1 MHLLWMKGTL
11 QLKFRSS
18 RVILFWYPE
27 RDRSDHPQP
36 WPFEENGANAARQIR
51 REETMTESYLFLL
64 KMLRKRLPPMLSDQV
79 ELDALSMSEMLNLIF
94 ALYRL
99 GEVSAT
105 LARRSRL

>member
-1 MHLLWMKGTL
+1 
-11 QLKFRSS
+11 
-18 RVILFWYPE
+18 
-27 RDRSDHPQP
+27 
-36 WPFEENGANAARQIR
+36 
-51 REETMTESYLFLL
+51 MTESYLFLL

-94 ALYRL
+94 ALYGL